1 MRYNEAMITAIG
13 FDWGGV
19 LYSEPGGP
27 LYLKL
32 VDLLDVSPDDYNAAY
47 FRYNKQ
53 ANSGQITWRELWES
67 VLRDL
72 DRLDFFEQVLALS
85 IESMDKVL
93 DVQMLALVDKLRTN
107 GYKVGLLT
115 NNTIEKATE
124 LRAEGL
130 ETHFDAF
137 IVSEEVGLAKPD
149 PAIYLQFVDKLG
161 VNIDGLLFIDD
172 SPQSLS
178 SADECGYTPVLFKDY
193 QQLIQTLE
201 MHGVNI
207 S

>member
-32 VDLLDVSPDDYNAAY
+32 MDLLNVSLDDYNAAY

-53 ANSGQITWRELWES
+53 ANSGQITWHELWKS
-67 VLRDL
+67 VLTEL
-72 DRLDFFEQVLALS
+72 DKLDFLEQVLALS

-93 DVQMLALVDKLRTN
+93 DVDILKLVDKLRTN

-115 NNTIEKATE
+115 NNTSEKAAE

-137 IVSEEVGLAKPD
+137 VVSEEVGLAKPD
-149 PAIYLQFVDKLG
+149 PAIYRQFAAALDIELRELIFV
-161 VNIDGLLFIDD
+161 DD

-178 SADECGYTPVLFKDY
+178 TAEKCGYMPILFKNY
-193 QQLIQTLE
+193 QQLIFTLKKL
-201 MHGVNI
+201 GINVA
-207 S
+207 